1 MTEENIITLDGEKI
15 KNEDLS
21 QEQQYLKR
29 QVIDLRNKKSRLQ
42 FDLDQILVSLQS
54 FEQSLLDSLKESAEE
69 VLSDE
74 SEVVK

>member
-1 MTEENIITLDGEKI
+1 MQEENIITLDGEKI

-29 QVIDLRNKKSRLQ
+29 QIIDLRNKKSRLQ
-42 FDLDQILVSLQS
+42 FDLDQTLVSLQS
-54 FEQSLLDSLKESAEE
+54 FEQILLNSFKESAGE
-69 VLSDE
+69 VLSDK

>member
-54 FEQSLLDSLKESAEE
+54 FEQSLLDSFKESAGE

>member
-1 MTEENIITLDGEKI
+1 MQEENIITLDGEKI

-42 FDLDQILVSLQS
+42 FDLDQILVTLQS
-54 FEQSLLDSLKESAEE
+54 FEQILLDSFKESAGE

>member
-1 MTEENIITLDGEKI
+1 VQEENIITLDGEKI

-29 QVIDLRNKKSRLQ
+29 QIIDLRNKKSRLQ
-42 FDLDQILVSLQS
+42 FDLDQTLVSLQS
-54 FEQSLLDSLKESAEE
+54 FEQILLNSFKESAGE
-69 VLSDE
+69 VLSDK

>member
-1 MTEENIITLDGEKI
+1 VQEENIITLDGEKI

-42 FDLDQILVSLQS
+42 FDLDQILVTLQS
-54 FEQSLLDSLKESAEE
+54 FEQILLDSFKESAGE